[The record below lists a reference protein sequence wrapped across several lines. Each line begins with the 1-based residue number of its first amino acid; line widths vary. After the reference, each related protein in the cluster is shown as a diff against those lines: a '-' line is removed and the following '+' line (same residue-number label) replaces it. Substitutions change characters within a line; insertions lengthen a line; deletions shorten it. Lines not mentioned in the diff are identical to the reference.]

1 MTLVVPVCAGVAA
14 GVGEVGED
22 VLHET
27 AMLTQR
33 IADNDETHRRI

>member
-1 MTLVVPVCAGVAA
+1 MTLVVAVGVGVAA
-14 GVGEVGED
+14 GVGEVGE
-22 VLHET
+22 VVPHET